1 MRAPIVRNSPYGG
14 RMAEFIE
21 QDLSGSTFE
30 RVLLR
35 GARFRQASLD
45 GADLRAVT
53 LHGIRVRGAEIAH
66 ARISADLLDVVVNGV
81 DIAPLVDAE
90 LNRRHPERA
99 LLMQGTV
106 AGYREGFAQTVALWE
121 QTISAARTLPPE
133 WLHRSVDDEWSLIQT
148 LRHVSFA
155 IAAWIERMLL
165 GRDAPWDA
173 LDLPWDE
180 APGWDGIPWDREARP
195 SLDEAVAVFERR
207 QVAVREFLSTATDD
221 NLAGSVT
228 RTSPGW
234 PQLEDFSVKECLH
247 IALTETW
254 EHRQFAERDLAVL
267 LAEAAGEPSA

>member
-1 MRAPIVRNSPYGG
+1 MT
-14 RMAEFIE
+14 EFRE
-21 QDLSGSTFE
+21 QDLSGSSFE

-35 GARFRQASLD
+35 GARFHQVHLD
-45 GADLRAVT
+45 GADFRAVT
-53 LHGIRVRGAEIAH
+53 MQGIRVRGAELVH
-66 ARISADLLDVVVNGV
+66 ARISADLVDVIVNGV
-81 DIAPLVDAE
+81 DIAPLIDAE

-99 LLMQGTV
+99 LLMEGTV
-106 AGYREGFAQTVALWE
+106 AGYREGFSQTVALWE
-121 QTISAARTLPPE
+121 AAVARARTLPPE

-195 SLDEAVAVFERR
+195 SLDEAVALFERR
-207 QVAVREFLSTATDD
+207 QSAVRAFLSGATDES
-221 NLAGSVT
+221 LAGTVT

-254 EHRQFAERDLAVL
+254 EHLQFAERDLAVL
-267 LAEAAGEPSA
+267 LAEAAGEASA